1 MSKDVHNFE
10 IEWGGRPLKVEIG
23 KIANQ
28 ADGSCVVTYGE
39 TTVLSTV
46 VLGAPRDIDF
56 FPLTVEFEER
66 LYAAGKIKGSRF
78 IKREGKATDEAV
90 LSARVVDRGLRPLFN
105 KKMRNDVQVVCT
117 VLSMDGENDPDILAI
132 IGASLALSISNIP
145 WDGPI
150 GGVRVGQID
159 GELILNP
166 SYAEQEKSALD
177 VTISGTPDKILMLEA
192 GAKEVD
198 EKTIN
203 DAILFGQKNLKPLM
217 KLIDEIVTKVG
228 KEKLSID
235 GLLEEDAETLVEK
248 QEIIKKAKV
257 FLADHLDEYLFG
269 KLPKGSKSSRKQAK
283 EDLKDRLV
291 EYLKSEQIGKD
302 KRKWALGVFDDIV
315 EARVLEAILKEGKRV
330 DGRAITEIRP
340 LFADVGYLPRVHGSG
355 LFARGETQVL
365 SIITLGS
372 PGDEQIMDTMEEAD
386 TKKRFMHHYNFPPF
400 SVGDTKPMRGPSR
413 RDIGH
418 GALAEK
424 ALLPVI
430 PSKEEFPYTIRVVSE
445 VMGSNGSSSMGSTCG
460 STLALMDAGVPIKKP
475 VAGIAMG
482 LASDEDMKNFIVIT
496 DLQDMEDSKGGMDF
510 KIAGTRDGITA
521 IQMDTKTAGITKE
534 VVEKT
539 LFQAKDARIEILDVM
554 AKTIPEPRGD
564 LSQYAPRIETIHI
577 LPDKIREV
585 IGPGGKIINGIIDK
599 TGVQIDIEQD
609 GSVFITSTSA
619 EGMEKAKEMINAII
633 EEPEVGKIYRG
644 KVVRI
649 MNFGAFVEILPGKDG
664 MVHVSELAPFRVE
677 NVEDVVKIGDEIP
690 VIVTEIDDQ
699 GRVNLSLKKA
709 REKLG
714 EAQAEQKPGSGN
726 GGGFGGDRDSRP
738 PRRDDRRSGG
748 RPQRGGRR

>member
-1 MSKDVHNFE
+1 MSKDIHNFE
-10 IEWGGRPLKVEIG
+10 IEWGGRPLKVELG
-23 KIANQ
+23 RIAKQ

-46 VLGAPRDIDF
+46 VLGAPRDVDF
-56 FPLTVEFEER
+56 FPLTVEFEEK

-78 IKREGKATDEAV
+78 IKREGRATDEAV
-90 LSARVVDRGLRPLFN
+90 LSARVVDRGIRPLFN
-105 KKMRNDVQVVCT
+105 KKMRNDVQLVCT
-117 VLSMDGENDPDILAI
+117 VLSMDGENDPDVPAI
-132 IGASLALSISNIP
+132 VGASIALATSNIP

-150 GGVRVGQID
+150 GGVRVGQVD
-159 GELILNP
+159 GKWILNP
-166 SYAEQEKSALD
+166 SYDEQVESTLD

-192 GAKEVD
+192 GAKEID

-203 DAILFGQKNLKPLM
+203 DAILFGQKQLTPVM
-217 KLIDEIVTKVG
+217 KLIEEIVKKVG

-235 GLLEEDAETLVEK
+235 GLSEEDPETLVEK
-248 QEIIKKAKV
+248 QEIIQKTKT
-257 FLADHLDEYLFG
+257 FLAEHLDEYLFS

-291 EYLKSEQIGKD
+291 EYLKSEQIGRD

-315 EARVLEAILKEGKRV
+315 ETRVSEAILKEGKRV

-340 LFADVGYLPRVHGSG
+340 LFSEVSYLPRVHGSG
-355 LFARGETQVL
+355 LFSRGETQVL
-365 SIITLGS
+365 SIVTLGS
-372 PGDEQIMDTMEEAD
+372 PGDEQILDTMEEAD
-386 TKKRFMHHYNFPPF
+386 TKKRFMHHYNFPPY

-424 ALLPVI
+424 ALIPVI
-430 PSKEEFPYTIRVVSE
+430 PSKEDFPYTIRVVSE

-482 LASDEDMKNFIVIT
+482 LASDEEMKNFTVIT
-496 DLQDMEDSKGGMDF
+496 DLQDMEDNKGGMDF

-539 LFQAKDARIEILDVM
+539 LFQAKEARLEILNVM
-554 AKTIPEPRGD
+554 EKAIPEPRKD
-564 LSQYAPRIETIHI
+564 LSPYAPRIETIHI
-577 LPDKIREV
+577 NPDKIRKV
-585 IGPGGKIINGIIDK
+585 IGSGGKIINDIIDK

-609 GSVFITSTSA
+609 GSVFITSVSA
-619 EGMEKAKEMINAII
+619 EGMDKAKEMINAII

-644 KVVRI
+644 KVVRL

-677 NVEDVVKIGDEIP
+677 KVEDVIKLGDEIP

-714 EAQAEQKPGSGN
+714 EPQAEQKPESDN
-726 GGGFGGDRDSRP
+726 GGDFESRP
-738 PRRDDRRSGG
+738 PRRDDRRD
-748 RPQRGGRR
+748 RKPRRDGRR